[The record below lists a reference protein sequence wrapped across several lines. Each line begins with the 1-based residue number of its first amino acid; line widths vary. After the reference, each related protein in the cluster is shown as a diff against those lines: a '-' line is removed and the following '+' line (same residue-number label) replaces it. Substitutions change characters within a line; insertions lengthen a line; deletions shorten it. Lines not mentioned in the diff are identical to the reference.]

1 MNDPDDGP
9 NLSSPMVLKNPYN
22 VQVALARDFLKIP
35 HLQNLITDS
44 HFAKR
49 DRLGRSL
56 VFLARIVQD
65 GWSQNPREI
74 AIDEKSA
81 VLVEADGKATVV
93 GLGKGAYFMQVK
105 TPPSVCKENVP
116 LTFSDI
122 STYHGTTGA
131 HFDLETWSGSGGESY
146 SLSVENGVVRSNRPD
161 GSVY

>member
-1 MNDPDDGP
+1 
-9 NLSSPMVLKNPYN
+9 
-22 VQVALARDFLKIP
+22 
-35 HLQNLITDS
+35 
-44 HFAKR
+44 
-49 DRLGRSL
+49 
-56 VFLARIVQD
+56 
-65 GWSQNPREI
+65 
-74 AIDEKSA
+74 
-81 VLVEADGKATVV
+81 
-93 GLGKGAYFMQVK
+93 MQVK